1 MLKIYESIWC
11 FIAQLLV
18 FLWFAYSVNQN
29 GLMWPK
35 MFCMSIIVILF
46 FSQNLSNVVT
56 VKHFVLVIFIII
68 SDTCPRITLRWY
80 KTILNQVEW
89 TCKVKNKIN
98 HFWRSHTTAHL
109 NEFCWVNNHML
120 ETADICSRCAMYHI
134 FLFLHG

>member
-1 MLKIYESIWC
+1 MSLILEKHDWIFQLNQEVELLKIYESIWC

-29 GLMWPK
+29 CLMWPK
-35 MFCMSIIVILF
+35 MFCMLIIVILF

-89 TCKVKNKIN
+89 TCKVKKQNKPFLTITH
-98 HFWRSHTTAHL
+98 HFTPKWILLS
-109 NEFCWVNNHML
+109 E
-120 ETADICSRCAMYHI
+120 
-134 FLFLHG
+134 